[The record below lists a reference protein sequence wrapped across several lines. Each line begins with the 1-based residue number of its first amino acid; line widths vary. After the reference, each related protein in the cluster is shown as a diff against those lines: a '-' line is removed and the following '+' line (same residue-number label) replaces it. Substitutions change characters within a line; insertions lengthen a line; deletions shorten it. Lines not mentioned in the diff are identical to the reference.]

1 MSNYFTALRARRRA
15 LRECERA
22 RRELHGSVEDVV
34 AAYEARPLPILA
46 GAAGIGFVLAQ
57 MRVGSGLVKAG
68 ARVATGPAWGFV
80 RHFVNRAS

>member
-1 MSNYFTALRARRRA
+1 MNSYFSALRARRRA

-34 AAYEARPLPILA
+34 AAYEARPLPVLA

-57 MRVGSGLVKAG
+57 MRVGSGLMKTG
-68 ARVATGPAWGFV
+68 ARIATGPAWGLVRPFV
-80 RHFVNRAS
+80 DRLG

>member
-1 MSNYFTALRARRRA
+1 MSNYITALRARRRA

-34 AAYEARPLPILA
+34 AAYEARPLPVLA

-68 ARVATGPAWGFV
+68 VRIATGPAWGLV
-80 RHFVNRAS
+80 RQFIDHAG

>member
-22 RRELHGSVEDVV
+22 RRELHSSVEDLV
-34 AAYEARPLPILA
+34 AAYETRPLPILA
-46 GAAGIGFVLAQ
+46 GAAGVGFVLAQ

-68 ARVATGPAWGFV
+68 ARFATGPAWGVV
-80 RHFVNRAS
+80 RQFIDRAG